1 MVFVKSCN
9 VILFLFQYYEAL
21 LVEARSKMESSMT
34 EAVEKAAAS
43 EMQDIQNELEKW
55 TEERNAI
62 AEVTYPFSIAFGL
75 LFN

>member
-1 MVFVKSCN
+1 ML
-9 VILFLFQYYEAL
+9 ILFSFQYYESL

-43 EMQDIQNELEKW
+43 EMQDIQNQLEKW

-62 AEVTYPFSIAFGL
+62 AEVSSLFSISFGI
-75 LFN
+75 LFT